1 MCVTFSEQCMLH
13 CFYNAMEIKAL
24 KRATSAGHKP
34 EDAVHDLHSNANICQ
49 HDAVLALYTKK
60 NKVLHT
66 KRSSIK
72 NDNGPNQSS

>member
-1 MCVTFSEQCMLH
+1 
-13 CFYNAMEIKAL
+13 MEIKAL

-60 NKVLHT
+60 KQ
-66 KRSSIK
+66 SIAHK
-72 NDNGPNQSS
+72 KEQYQK